1 VFVGHYSASFVG
13 KTFAPRV
20 PFWMMLLA
28 AQLVDVAWAVFVLLG
43 IEHVHLDPTLAS
55 NPLVL
60 DHMPYTHSLLATLG
74 WAALAALVVSTLPR
88 LGGPQS
94 AWIVAAVVA
103 SHWALD
109 VLVHRPDMT
118 LLGVDPPF
126 GLGLWDYPFFAFVIE
141 VAVLTGAAAFYAAHR
156 RIGDAERRAVLRGV
170 GVLLALQTFT
180 VVGPIPTSTTAL
192 VVSTLSTFLLVTFA
206 GARMERRLGR

>member
-20 PFWMMLLA
+20 PFWVLLLA
-28 AQLVDVAWAVFVLLG
+28 AQLVDVFWALFVFAG
-43 IEHVHLDPTLAS
+43 IERLHLDPTLAS

-74 WAALAALVVSTLPR
+74 WAVLAALVVSALPQ
-88 LGGPQS
+88 LGGRSS

-118 LLGVDPPF
+118 LLGVDRPF
-126 GLGLWDYPFFAFVIE
+126 GLGLWNHPFVAFVIE
-141 VAVLTGAAAFYAAHR
+141 VAALSGAAAFYAAHR
-156 RIGDAERRAVLRGV
+156 RISDAERRTVLRGV
-170 GVLLALQTFT
+170 GVLLAIQTFT
-180 VVGPIPTSTTAL
+180 VLGPVPTSVPGLVLSTLTTFL
-192 VVSTLSTFLLVTFA
+192 VVTWA
-206 GARMERRLGR
+206 GGRMERRLGR